1 MLEGRMNKIKFKLQ
15 NKEPLVVALVL
26 FVCSFIIGI
35 LVSKL
40 GSKLLMD
47 GFDNLN
53 QNYFNR
59 ITDMDIAYGDLFR
72 YIIFSNY
79 KKFIIFWLLC
89 ITILAVPY
97 MGLSIIK
104 QGFQVGFLFSA
115 LIMQYHFKGFILML
129 VYIFPQ
135 GLIYIPIM
143 LYCLKT
149 GYDISFQIRTSNNSD
164 GLHNIFILRNYRKL
178 IILLIIGI
186 FIGAI
191 IETFIGSFL
200 LRRVLTLF

>member
-1 MLEGRMNKIKFKLQ
+1 MNKMKFKLQ
-15 NKEPLVVALVL
+15 NKEPLAIALVL

-35 LVSKL
+35 LVSKI

-47 GFDNLN
+47 GFDSLN

-59 ITDMDIAYGDLFR
+59 ISNMDIAYGDLFQ

-79 KKFIIFWLLC
+79 KKFIIYWLLS

-97 MGLSIIK
+97 MALSIIK
-104 QGFQVGFLFSA
+104 QGFQFGFLLSA
-115 LIMQYHFKGFILML
+115 LIMQYKFKGFVLML

-143 LYCLKT
+143 YYCLKA
-149 GYDISFQIRTSNNSD
+149 GYDIAFQIRTSNNGDS
-164 GLHNIFILRNYRKL
+164 LHNISMLRNYRKL
-178 IILLIIGI
+178 IILLTIGI
-186 FIGAI
+186 LIGAI

-200 LRRVLTLF
+200 LKKVLTLF

>member
-1 MLEGRMNKIKFKLQ
+1 MNKMKFKLQ
-15 NKEPLVVALVL
+15 NKEPLAMALVL

-40 GSKLLMD
+40 GSKLLLD

-53 QNYFNR
+53 RNYFNR
-59 ITDMDIAYGDLFR
+59 ITDMDIAYGDLFQ
-72 YIIFSNY
+72 YILVSNY
-79 KKFIIFWLLC
+79 KKFFIFWLLS

-97 MGLSIIK
+97 MALSIAK
-104 QGFQVGFLFSA
+104 QGFQVGFLLSA
-115 LIMQYHFKGFILML
+115 LIMQYNFKGFVLML

-143 LYCLKT
+143 LYCLKA
-149 GYDISFQIRTSNNSD
+149 GYDISFQIRTSNKED
-164 GLHNIFILRNYRKL
+164 GLHNFYMLRNYRKL

-186 FIGAI
+186 FVGAF
-191 IETFIGSFL
+191 IETFVGSFL
-200 LRRVLTLF
+200 LRKVLTLF